1 MELHVGRGETRGA
14 LTVFPLWTAHT
25 SAGRGYRRY
34 TMGGR
39 GLDVTELTEGP
50 SVDHLQVGNT
60 GDHPALVLEGQLFEG
75 GWQHRMARH
84 STMIGV
90 HQRLAVDVA
99 CVEQGRWGGSSR
111 QHSRGR
117 RATPY
122 VRDSV
127 RRAAGDV
134 QDEVWARVA
143 DHTRAFT
150 GGEENQT
157 QSLVRR
163 MDADSELRSWAD
175 LRPLPGQ
182 TGVLLGVGGQPLVA
196 EVFDSPTS
204 LRRALPALLE
214 AAALDALLAPPV
226 PTPGRRARRF
236 ADRAGRLRPVR
247 YEPAGIAERRYTG
260 NDHLDAASLHWDG
273 VDVHTRLTYVRHPV
287 LVGGAR

>member
-14 LTVFPLWTAHT
+14 LTVFPLWTT
-25 SAGRGYRRY
+25 TTGRGYRRY

-39 GLDVTELTEGP
+39 GLDITELTEGP
-50 SVDHLQVGNT
+50 SLGHLQVGNI

-90 HQRLAVDVA
+90 HQSIAVDVA
-99 CVEQGRWGGSSR
+99 CVEHGRWGGTSR

-127 RRAAGDV
+127 RRGTGDV

-143 DHTRAFT
+143 DHTRAFAGDQPNET
-150 GGEENQT
+150 G
-157 QSLVRR
+157 SLVRR
-163 MDADSELRSWAD
+163 MDAESELRSWGD

-196 EVFDSPTS
+196 EIFDQPIT
-204 LRRALPALLE
+204 LRRALSALLE
-214 AAALDALLAPPV
+214 AAALDARLAPPV

-236 ADRAGRLRPVR
+236 AERADRLRPR
-247 YEPAGIAERRYTG
+247 RREAAGVAERRYAASE
-260 NDHLDAASLHWDG
+260 HLDAASLHWNG
-273 VDVHTRLTYVRHPV
+273 ADVHSRITYVRHPL
-287 LVGGAR
+287 LVGGAV